1 MSTDLRNLSV
11 AELKKIKR
19 DNQQK
24 LKKEYS
30 KYKKKQKLIDDI
42 KKIQKVRE
50 KINPKPTKIKTFE
63 DYFQECIK
71 NKTIPPDTPSYLR
84 KALERALKENDQ
96 GIIKE
101 KSALDEFANKY
112 IIKGEPGI
120 TPFEFFRNKAS
131 SLKDFLRNH
140 RNIKVRFVLV
150 CLMEKMDGNQKLSIT
165 VQDKAYFH
173 SDTHINLES
182 TDVKEI
188 LAKVIHNI
196 LEKIS
201 IYQQNGSGWYF
212 KEVLHLEIHTVVYK
226 PMRGSSYIPLPDWI
240 MRKKSI
246 VNIRNTDEKCF
257 LWCVLRHI
265 HPREKNDIR
274 LTDLKQYENKLNT
287 KGINFPVKLR
297 DISKFESLNPSL
309 PGINVFWLMRI
320 ISFIL

>member
-1 MSTDLRNLSV
+1 
-11 AELKKIKR
+11 
-19 DNQQK
+19 
-24 LKKEYS
+24 
-30 KYKKKQKLIDDI
+30 
-42 KKIQKVRE
+42 
-50 KINPKPTKIKTFE
+50 
-63 DYFQECIK
+63 
-71 NKTIPPDTPSYLR
+71 
-84 KALERALKENDQ
+84 
-96 GIIKE
+96 
-101 KSALDEFANKY
+101 
-112 IIKGEPGI
+112 
-120 TPFEFFRNKAS
+120 
-131 SLKDFLRNH
+131 
-140 RNIKVRFVLV
+140 
-150 CLMEKMDGNQKLSIT
+150 MEKMDGNQKLSIT

-201 IYQQNGSGWYF
+201 IYQQNDSGWYF
-212 KEVLHLEIHTVVYK
+212 KEVIHFEIHTVVYK

-240 MRKKSI
+240 MRKKAI

-274 LTDLKQYENKLNT
+274 LTDLKQYETELSA

-309 PGINVFWLMRI
+309 PGINVFSVNEDKKFYPLRMAKRDTQNTI
-320 ISFIL
+320 DLFLYEEDGKTHYSLIKNFSRLFRSQITSRTNGQIYICKKCFTHFSKGELFQKHAEYCSSNETVAVKMPPRNSKLCFNNYHKQLPIPFVVYADFECLPNR